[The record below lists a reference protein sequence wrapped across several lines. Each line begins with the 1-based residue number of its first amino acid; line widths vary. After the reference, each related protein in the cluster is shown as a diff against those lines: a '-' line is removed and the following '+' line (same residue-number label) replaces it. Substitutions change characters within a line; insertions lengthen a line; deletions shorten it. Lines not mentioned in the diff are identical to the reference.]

1 METGL
6 LLPPDS
12 WDHHQVL
19 VTPGRK
25 PFPTAILYI
34 FSLKFYLFISG
45 CTGSS
50 LLPGLS
56 LVETSSDYPLGA
68 VLGLLTVVAPLVA
81 EHGF

>member
-12 WDHHQVL
+12 WDHHRVL
-19 VTPGRK
+19 VTPCRK
-25 PFPTAILYI
+25 SFSTAILHI

-45 CTGSS
+45 GTGSS